1 MSQDN
6 LRNRHFKPLREA
18 AGLPNVRFYDLR
30 HSFSTLW
37 VESGED
43 LELLQ
48 RILGHTSIKTTADV
62 YVHLGDATKRRA
74 MERFGRNYR
83 LPKASSGGPEE
94 ANS

>member
-1 MSQDN
+1 M
-6 LRNRHFKPLREA
+6 
-18 AGLPNVRFYDLR
+18 RFYDLR

-62 YVHLGDATKRRA
+62 YVNLGDAAKRRA
-74 MERFGRNYR
+74 MERFGRNYK
-83 LPKASSGGPEE
+83 LPKAPSEDPEE

>member
-1 MSQDN
+1 MRIDN
-6 LRNRHFKPLREA
+6 LRYRSFKPLLEA
-18 AGLPNVRFYDLR
+18 SGLPSVRLYDLR

-62 YVHLGDATKRRA
+62 YVHLGEASKKRA

-83 LPKASSGGPEE
+83 VPKGPSEGSE
-94 ANS
+94 NAV